1 MDVCTII
8 AKNYLAQARVLAR
21 SLAEHEPGVRFKVLI
36 IDDIDG
42 YVDPAAEPFDVVTI
56 DELDIEGFARMAV
69 IYNVLELSTAVK
81 PWLLR
86 WMLRDG
92 ADGAVYLDPDMRVYA
107 PLADVFEAVREHGL
121 VLNPHNTEAM
131 PRDGRKPTEQ
141 DILIAGVYNLGFIG
155 IGSGAFADQLLDWWG
170 ERLEEDCIVDPYRG
184 FFVDQRWIDLVPG
197 MAESFHVLRDPG
209 FNVAY
214 WNLATRPLS
223 ERDGAWYVKGDVPLR
238 LFHFSGFDPDK
249 PHVLSKHQDRIRLT
263 DHPALARLCE
273 LYAAE
278 LLENGVHDVAGWPY
292 TFDTSASGVPLD
304 RLNRRL
310 YRDLMLDG
318 FGDSL
323 FEPAGEAAFAAA
335 LAAPAEVGG
344 EFGINRYL
352 ATLHDMRGDLQAA
365 FPDLHNPADGRGFV
379 RWAHTIGRHEVPIP
393 EALLPPNG
401 SGPAAPE
408 PAPAP
413 AAPSEAAPAPEL
425 GVNVVGYLN
434 SELGV
439 GEVARQVIDA
449 LDAVSVPALP
459 IGLIAQRNRQGHAFA
474 HLGASS
480 DDYPVNLLC
489 VNADMLPELA
499 AQVGPRFFE
508 DRHTIGIWWW
518 EASVFPDRWRGSFD
532 HVDELW
538 AGSRFVAETLSA
550 ASPVPVLHMPMPVT
564 LPPVVRPDRAALG
577 LPDGFVFLLV
587 YDFNSVAARKNPFG
601 LLEAFLR
608 AFPDPSEGAQ
618 LVLKSI
624 NAEQHPDEHDRLR
637 LAAQGHPHVHL
648 LDFYVSVE
656 DKNGMIAAAD
666 CYASLHRSEGF
677 GITMAEAMLLGKPV
691 VATAYSGN
699 LDFMRPE
706 NAYLVDHELTAIGPG
721 HDPYPPEA
729 QWAEPDLDHAAR
741 LLREVFEDRE
751 EAARRGAT
759 AREDIL
765 RDHSARDSGDAMAQ
779 RLAAIRGGLRP
790 GEDFDPT
797 GLARREAAAAQELVQ
812 SGQSRPAGGRF
823 GRLRRAPRA
832 AALRLMKPHT
842 AYAQQVD
849 RGVTDALMHLGH
861 AVESLEGR
869 VGELVARQR
878 DSAALMLRELRLI
891 DRRLRTL
898 EAPRSATQLD
908 ELRAALEAQQRALV
922 GVGLS
927 EPGEPG
933 AARAG
938 FEGEPWSEAYNDAH
952 RDYVAHELDDAELLA
967 RFRERAALPDGLGRG
982 LDERVVELPWLAA
995 QRLGGRVLDAG
1006 SALNHLHV
1014 LSRLRPRADEL
1025 HVVTLAPE
1033 ERSFP
1038 QLGVS
1043 YLYSDLRELPLADAT
1058 YDRVASIS
1066 TLEHVGTDTSYYGG
1080 ETKVAED
1087 PQRELLRAVAELKR
1101 VLRPGGDLYVTVPVG
1116 RGERFAWVRS
1126 LTPAQLDELVEAF
1139 APESSSI
1146 DYFRYA
1152 DGGWRRAGRD
1162 DVAEARYRDHFTS
1175 PGVGEDGVVA
1185 AEAVACLHLVRGA

>member
-1 MDVCTII
+1 
-8 AKNYLAQARVLAR
+8 
-21 SLAEHEPGVRFKVLI
+21 
-36 IDDIDG
+36 
-42 YVDPAAEPFDVVTI
+42 
-56 DELDIEGFARMAV
+56 
-69 IYNVLELSTAVK
+69 
-81 PWLLR
+81 
-86 WMLRDG
+86 
-92 ADGAVYLDPDMRVYA
+92 
-107 PLADVFEAVREHGL
+107 
-121 VLNPHNTEAM
+121 
-131 PRDGRKPTEQ
+131 
-141 DILIAGVYNLGFIG
+141 
-155 IGSGAFADQLLDWWG
+155 
-170 ERLEEDCIVDPYRG
+170 
-184 FFVDQRWIDLVPG
+184 
-197 MAESFHVLRDPG
+197 
-209 FNVAY
+209 
-214 WNLATRPLS
+214 
-223 ERDGAWYVKGDVPLR
+223 
-238 LFHFSGFDPDK
+238 
-249 PHVLSKHQDRIRLT
+249 
-263 DHPALARLCE
+263 
-273 LYAAE
+273 
-278 LLENGVHDVAGWPY
+278 
-292 TFDTSASGVPLD
+292 
-304 RLNRRL
+304 
-310 YRDLMLDG
+310 MLDG

-408 PAPAP
+408 PARAP
-413 AAPSEAAPAPEL
+413 AAPGEAAPAPEL

-729 QWAEPDLDHAAR
+729 HWAEPDLDHAAR

-765 RDHSARDSGDAMAQ
+765 RDHSARASGDAMAQ

-823 GRLRRAPRA
+823 GRLRRVPRA

-933 AARAG
+933 PARAG

-1043 YLYSDLRELPLADAT
+1043 YLYSDLRELPFADAT

-1175 PGVGEDGVVA
+1175 PGVGDDGVVA

>member
-36 IDDIDG
+36 IDDIEG

-92 ADGAVYLDPDMRVYA
+92 ADGAVYLDPDMRLYA
-107 PLADVFEAVREHGL
+107 PLTEVFQAVRDDGL
-121 VLNPHNTEAM
+121 VLSPHNTEAM

-155 IGSGAFADQLLDWWG
+155 IGPGPFADQLLDWWG

-214 WNLATRPLS
+214 WNLATRPVS
-223 ERDGAWYVKGDVPLR
+223 ERDGTWYVKGDVPLR
-238 LFHFSGFDPDK
+238 LFHFSGFDPDR
-249 PHVLSKHQDRIRLT
+249 PHVLSKHQDRIRLA
-263 DHPALARLCE
+263 DNPDLARLCE

-278 LLENGVHDVAGWPY
+278 LLANGVHDVAGWPY

-310 YRDLMLDG
+310 YRELMIDG
-318 FGDSL
+318 FDDSL

-335 LAAPAEVGG
+335 VAAPAEVGG

-352 ATLHDMRGDLQAA
+352 ATLHEMRGDLQAA
-365 FPDLHNPADGRGFV
+365 FPDLHDPADGRGFV
-379 RWAHTIGRHEVPIP
+379 QWAHNIGRHEVPIP

-401 SGPAAPE
+401 SGPVAADPE
-408 PAPAP
+408 PAPA
-413 AAPSEAAPAPEL
+413 AAPPVKAAPAPAP

-449 LDAVSVPALP
+449 LDAVSVPSLP

-474 HLGASS
+474 HVGASS

-499 AQVGPRFFE
+499 GQVGPQFFQ

-532 HVDELW
+532 YVDELW
-538 AGSRFVAETLSA
+538 AGSKFVAETLSA
-550 ASPVPVLHMPMPVT
+550 TSPVPVLHMPMPVT

-587 YDFNSVAARKNPFG
+587 YDFNSVIARKNPEG
-601 LLEAFLR
+601 LLDAFVR
-608 AFPDPSEGAQ
+608 AFPDAAEGAQ

-624 NAEQHPDEHDRLR
+624 NAEQHPDAHDRLR
-637 LAAQGHPHVHL
+637 LAAAGHPHVHL
-648 LDFYVSVE
+648 LDYYASAE
-656 DKNGMIAAAD
+656 EKNGMIAAAD

-706 NAYLVDHELTAIGPG
+706 NAYLVDFELTAIGPG

-729 QWAEPDLDHAAR
+729 QWAEPDLEHAAR

-751 EAARRGAT
+751 EAARRGET
-759 AREDIL
+759 ARADIL
-765 RDHSARDSGDAMAQ
+765 RDHSARASGDAMAQ
-779 RLAAIRGGLRP
+779 RLAAIRGGLAAHEP
-790 GEDFDPT
+790 FDPT
-797 GLARREAAAAQELVQ
+797 GLARHEAAAAQELVQ
-812 SGQSRPAGGRF
+812 SGQSLPAAGRLS
-823 GRLRRAPRA
+823 RLRRAPRA
-832 AALRLMKPHT
+832 AALRFMKPHT

-861 AVESLEGR
+861 AVEALEGR
-869 VGELVARQR
+869 VGEIATRQR
-878 DSAALMLRELRLI
+878 ESAALMLRELRRI

-898 EAPRSATQLD
+898 EAPRSASQLD
-908 ELRAALEAQQRALV
+908 ELRAAVDAQQRALT

-933 AARAG
+933 RAPDG
-938 FEGEPWSEAYNDAH
+938 YDGEPWTEAYNDAH
-952 RDYVAHELDDAELLA
+952 RAYVASELDDAELLA
-967 RFRERAALPDGLGRG
+967 RFRERSALPEGLGRG
-982 LDERVVELPWLAA
+982 LDERVVEFPWVAA
-995 QRLGGRVLDAG
+995 QRLSGRVLDAG
-1006 SALNHLHV
+1006 STLNHLHV
-1014 LSRLRPRADEL
+1014 LKRLRPRADEL

-1043 YLYSDLRELPLADAT
+1043 YLYSDLRELPLADGT
-1058 YDRVASIS
+1058 YDRVVSIS

-1080 ETKVAED
+1080 ETKVVED

-1116 RGERFAWVRS
+1116 RGERFDWVRS
-1126 LTPAQLDELVEAF
+1126 LTLAQLDEIVEAF

-1152 DGGWRRAGRD
+1152 DGGWRRAERD
-1162 DVAEARYRDHFTS
+1162 EVAGAGYRDHFTT
-1175 PGVGEDGVVA
+1175 PAVGADGVVA
-1185 AEAVACLHLVRGA
+1185 AEAVACLHLVR